1 MTMTRKFER
10 DLILSDT
17 IMCAVL
23 KRESDAIGITL
34 EEYID
39 RFLEVFYT
47 EPLRFYSMESKANG
61 IDNERYFKF

>member
-1 MTMTRKFER
+1 MR
-10 DLILSDT
+10 DLILSDIT
-17 IMCAVL
+17 MYAVL

-39 RFLEVFYT
+39 GFLEVFYT
-47 EPLRFYSMESKANG
+47 EPLGFYSMESKANR